1 MMKINDYTFDGKDIK
16 NIQQVYK
23 INGFV
28 VIKGFFKKKN
38 IRLIKNEIKKL
49 IKKKDINF
57 YYEKV
62 KNKNVIR
69 RIEKVSEYSKKI
81 NNIINFKKTFN
92 LIKKL
97 ENKQFCLFKDKLN
110 FKYPGGAGFSPH
122 IDGHFLWKDKNNKYQ
137 KGWKI
142 YSDNF
147 LSIVTPLEKVDKKNG
162 CIYISSIK
170 NTEILG
176 SSFESISKKLTLNT
190 PNIKKKYL
198 KKFLFYPIILS
209 EGDICI
215 FNWKCAHM
223 SKKNISKN
231 SRMIFYSTYCKVI
244 NKNTNIRKK
253 YYLDKTTS
261 RNDDKW
267 KSLQKY

>member
-1 MMKINDYTFDGKDIK
+1 MKITDYTFNNKDIINIK
-16 NIQQVYK
+16 NSYK
-23 INGFV
+23 IHGFV
-28 VIKGFFKKKN
+28 VIKKFFKKNN
-38 IRLIKNEIKKL
+38 IKLIKSEIKKL

-57 YYEKV
+57 YYEKI

-69 RIEKVSEYSKKI
+69 RIEKVSEYSNKI

-92 LIKKL
+92 LINNL
-97 ENKQFCLFKDKLN
+97 ENNKFCLFKDKLN

-147 LSIVTPLEKVDKKNG
+147 LSIVTPLEKTDKKNG
-162 CIYISSIK
+162 CIYISSK
-170 NTEILG
+170 RDTKTLG
-176 SSFESISKKLTLNT
+176 SSFDKISSKLELNT

-198 KKFLFYPIILS
+198 KHFLFYPVIMS

-223 SKKNISKN
+223 SKKNLSKN
-231 SRMIFYSTYCKVI
+231 SRMIFYSTYCKI
-244 NKNTNIRKK
+244 TNNKNIRKK

-261 RNDDKW
+261 KNDDKW